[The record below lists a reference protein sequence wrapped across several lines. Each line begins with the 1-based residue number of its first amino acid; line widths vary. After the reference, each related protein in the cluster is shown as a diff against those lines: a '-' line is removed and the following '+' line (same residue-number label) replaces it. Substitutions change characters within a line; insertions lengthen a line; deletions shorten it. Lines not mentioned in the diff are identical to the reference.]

1 MHDSPRSREGEGV
14 KNQGEENTQGRRGFL
29 KFLGVSSAG
38 VAVVGAAQA
47 VKDKTE
53 QGVEITKAEV
63 DKLKEDYAR
72 LDRKTQ
78 LMLKAVLALSGLDIF
93 L

>member
-1 MHDSPRSREGEGV
+1 MDNEQDEI
-14 KNQGEENTQGRRGFL
+14 TQGRRGFL

-47 VKDKTE
+47 VKEKTE
-53 QGVEITKAEV
+53 QGVEITKAEI
-63 DKLKEDYAR
+63 DKLKEDYER

-78 LMLKAVLALSGLDIF
+78 FILKAVLTLSGLDIF
-93 L
+93 LSL